1 MICTILHCFFAQR
14 DAGRDFHVSLR
25 SRDVGG
31 SVRASV
37 LPVPGRGARPP
48 GSCQTVGGTFC
59 LDAQKRRPSA
69 EAPFSTVQHLV
80 SLRLE
85 GLFPRGCGN
94 REVAASLVIRAPGGA
109 AARLGEQ
116 RRFRPGWP
124 RRNLGEHL
132 LPVFTGRGALGSPAG
147 ASLGD
152 LSPRRF
158 RLPSL
163 SRHGTRDGSSLG
175 GTRVNRQI

>member
-1 MICTILHCFFAQR
+1 MLNVMLGVIFTSPSGPVMSAALCVPRCCLSPAVEHVPRGRVRRWAALSVLMPRR
-14 DAGRDFHVSLR
+14 DA
-25 SRDVGG
+25 
-31 SVRASV
+31 
-37 LPVPGRGARPP
+37 PP
-48 GSCQTVGGTFC
+48 
-59 LDAQKRRPSA
+59 R
-69 EAPFSTVQHLV
+69 STVQHLV

-147 ASLGD
+147 AFLGD

-163 SRHGTRDGSSLG
+163 SRHGTRDRSSLG

>member
-1 MICTILHCFFAQR
+1 M
-14 DAGRDFHVSLR
+14 
-25 SRDVGG
+25 
-31 SVRASV
+31 
-37 LPVPGRGARPP
+37 
-48 GSCQTVGGTFC
+48 
-59 LDAQKRRPSA
+59 
-69 EAPFSTVQHLV
+69 
-80 SLRLE
+80 
-85 GLFPRGCGN
+85 
-94 REVAASLVIRAPGGA
+94 VIRAPGGA

>member
-1 MICTILHCFFAQR
+1 MLGVIFTSPSGPVMSAAPCVPRCCLSPAVEHVPR
-14 DAGRDFHVSLR
+14 GR
-25 SRDVGG
+25 
-31 SVRASV
+31 VRRWAALSV
-37 LPVPGRGARPP
+37 LMP
-48 GSCQTVGGTFC
+48 
-59 LDAQKRRPSA
+59 RRDRR
-69 EAPFSTVQHLV
+69 STIQHLV

-116 RRFRPGWP
+116 CRFRPGWP